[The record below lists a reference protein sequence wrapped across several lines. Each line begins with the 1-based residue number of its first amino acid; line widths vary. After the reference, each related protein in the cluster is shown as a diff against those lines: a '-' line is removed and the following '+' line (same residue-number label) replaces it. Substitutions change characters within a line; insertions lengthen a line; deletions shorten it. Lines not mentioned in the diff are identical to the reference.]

1 MSGLDALAEAQRP
14 ALELRGDPDRARVT
28 PLGVVLEGALATH
41 GREDRP
47 RTRLGPRGVHRQG
60 RAAQH
65 AQHHLSVFDQRQR
78 DRVLLRPQ
86 EPLGPVDRVQGP
98 EAAAGSPLVAAAIDR
113 VEHGR
118 VIQLRERRLGGAHH
132 PPGQGLALRA
142 PQRACVLFAQQR
154 KAWESRGEAAADDGL
169 DREVGHRHR
178 RLVPLLQRAALD
190 QGGLDGEADADGLR
204 DRLDGD
210 AGFGAE
216 VHSGAP
222 GGVGALSRI
231 SERTTLPTPPLPEP
245 SMIVFAHGLEGT
257 PEGSKVQALR
267 AAGFPVDAPDGQG
280 MVLADRIPGL
290 REALL
295 RHADRAPGERLV
307 LAGSSYGGLAAAWL
321 AVEQGHRLDGLL
333 LLAPALHHRE
343 PPASQPEA
351 LVAPPAVPTV
361 IIHSRDDDIVPIS
374 VSRAYLAASR
384 ALGRSVELIEVDGD
398 HALRGQLEVI
408 VEQAGG
414 LLGR

>member
-1 MSGLDALAEAQRP
+1 
-14 ALELRGDPDRARVT
+14 
-28 PLGVVLEGALATH
+28 
-41 GREDRP
+41 
-47 RTRLGPRGVHRQG
+47 
-60 RAAQH
+60 
-65 AQHHLSVFDQRQR
+65 
-78 DRVLLRPQ
+78 
-86 EPLGPVDRVQGP
+86 
-98 EAAAGSPLVAAAIDR
+98 
-113 VEHGR
+113 
-118 VIQLRERRLGGAHH
+118 
-132 PPGQGLALRA
+132 
-142 PQRACVLFAQQR
+142 
-154 KAWESRGEAAADDGL
+154 
-169 DREVGHRHR
+169 
-178 RLVPLLQRAALD
+178 
-190 QGGLDGEADADGLR
+190 
-204 DRLDGD
+204 
-210 AGFGAE
+210 
-216 VHSGAP
+216 
-222 GGVGALSRI
+222 
-231 SERTTLPTPPLPEP
+231 
-245 SMIVFAHGLEGT
+245 MIVFAHGLEGT

-374 VSRAYLAASR
+374 VSRAYFAASR